1 MLPETG
7 TPHQPKS
14 VRRPALWSTRT
25 LLDPWVRRLAL
36 LEAELEGAEAWG
48 ELWAM
53 DSLSSDELG
62 LLASSIPNPEGVGPG
77 GPTPHT
83 NPRGAYHG

>member
-7 TPHQPKS
+7 TPHQPES

-25 LLDPWVRRLAL
+25 LLAPWVRRLARVEAD
-36 LEAELEGAEAWG
+36 LEAVGAWDELR
-48 ELWAM
+48 AM
-53 DSLSSDELG
+53 NSLSNDELL
-62 LLASSIPNPEGVGPG
+62 LLASSIPNPEGAGPG

-83 NPRGAYHG
+83 NPRGAYYG